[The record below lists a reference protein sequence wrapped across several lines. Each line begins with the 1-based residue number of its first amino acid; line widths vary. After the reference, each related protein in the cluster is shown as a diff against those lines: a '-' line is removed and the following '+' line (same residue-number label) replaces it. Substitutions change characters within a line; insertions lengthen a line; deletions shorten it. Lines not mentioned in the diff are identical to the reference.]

1 MLNLSATIGKLLN
14 NMERYY
20 AEYTASKLLEYN
32 HLVLK
37 PEAIYKVIVLD
48 GDGDTLYVWDGQKY
62 EKLYY
67 QYGYSGYW
75 KLFPWTRN

>member
-1 MLNLSATIGKLLN
+1 MPALSVTIGKLQV

-20 AEYTASKLLEYN
+20 AEYTASKAQEYN
-32 HLVLK
+32 HLILK

-48 GDGDTLYVWDGQKY
+48 SDGDTLYVWDGQKY

-67 QYGYSGYW
+67 QYGYSQYW
-75 KLFPWTRN
+75 KLFPWMRN